1 MVEVSCK
8 EKIMGSMHL
17 LTNSE
22 SKIAKYVLDNFN
34 ETLNYNV
41 SELAD
46 KAGVSDASVVRFCK
60 SLGYKGFQDFKISAA
75 QDILPRDRYFNPSLE
90 QNDDVMTICKKIFNL
105 EMAALNRTFSLI
117 NFIDMEAACEAISK
131 ADKVLAMGSGGSLI
145 VAKDM
150 QHKLMKIGIQSFVH
164 DDIDLQMMAA
174 SLLTEKD
181 VAICISHSGSNRN
194 ILSGLKLAHDK
205 GATTIALT
213 GQGKT
218 PIANT
223 ADIALYVAS
232 EKTMFRSESA
242 STRIA
247 QLSMLDSM
255 VSIIAFKNYEKSY
268 RAVQQTRQA
277 TAENKF

>member
-8 EKIMGSMHL
+8 EKILGSMHL

-22 SKIAKYVLDNFN
+22 SKIANYVLENFDD
-34 ETLNYNV
+34 TLDCNV

-46 KAGVSDASVVRFCK
+46 KARVSDASVVRFCK

-75 QDILPRDRYFNPSLE
+75 KDILPRDRYFNPSLE
-90 QNDDVMTICKKIFNL
+90 QNDDAETICRKIFDL

-117 NFIDMEAACEAISK
+117 NFSEMEAACDAIFK
-131 ADKVLAMGSGGSLI
+131 ADRVLAMGSGGSLI
-145 VAKDM
+145 VAKDF
-150 QHKLMKIGIQSFVH
+150 QHKLMKIGIQCLVH
-164 DDIDLQMMAA
+164 DDIDLQLMSA

-181 VAICISHSGSNRN
+181 VAVCFSHSGSNRN
-194 ILSGLKLAHDK
+194 ILGGMKMIRDNGAKL
-205 GATTIALT
+205 IALT

-218 PIANT
+218 PIANM

-247 QLSMLDSM
+247 QLSMIDSM

-268 RAVQQTRQA
+268 MAVQKTRQA

>member
-8 EKIMGSMHL
+8 EKILGSMHL

-22 SKIAKYVLDNFN
+22 SKIANFVLENFN
-34 ETLNYNV
+34 ETLDCNV

-46 KAGVSDASVVRFCK
+46 NAGVSDASVVRFCK

-75 QDILPRDRYFNPSLE
+75 KDVLPHDRYYNPSLE
-90 QNDDVMTICKKIFNL
+90 QNDDAKTICRKIFDL

-117 NFIDMEAACEAISK
+117 NFSDMEAACEAIFK

-145 VAKDM
+145 VAKDF
-150 QHKLMKIGIQSFVH
+150 QHKLMKIGVQSYVH
-164 DDIDLQMMAA
+164 NDIDLQLMAA
-174 SLLTEKD
+174 SLLTERD
-181 VAICISHSGSNRN
+181 VAVCFSHSGSNRN
-194 ILSGLKLAHDK
+194 VLGGMKIAHEN

-218 PIANT
+218 PIANL

-247 QLSMLDSM
+247 QLSMIDSM

-268 RAVQQTRQA
+268 LAVQKTRQA

>member
-8 EKIMGSMHL
+8 EKIKGSMDL

-22 SKIAKYVLDNFN
+22 TKVANYVLNNYAD
-34 ETLNYNV
+34 TLNYNV

-60 SLGYKGFQDFKISAA
+60 SLGYRGFQDFKISAA
-75 QDILPRDRYFNPSLE
+75 KDILPRDRYFNPSLE
-90 QNDDVMTICKKIFNL
+90 QNDDAETICRKIFDL
-105 EMAALNRTFSLI
+105 EIAALNRTFSLI
-117 NFIDMEAACEAISK
+117 NFSDMEAACDAISN
-131 ADKVLAMGSGGSLI
+131 AEKVLAVGSGGSLI
-145 VAKDM
+145 VARDL
-150 QHKLMKIGIQSFVH
+150 QHKLMKIGIQSFVY
-164 DDIDLQMMAA
+164 DDMDLQSMAA
-174 SLLTEKD
+174 SLLTERD
-181 VAICISHSGSNRN
+181 VAVCMSHSGSNRS
-194 ILSGLKLAHDK
+194 ILNCLKIAK
-205 GATTIALT
+205 ENGAKTIAMT

-218 PIANT
+218 PISNT
-223 ADIALYVAS
+223 ADISLFVAS

-247 QLSMLDSM
+247 QLSMIDSM

-268 RAVQQTRQA
+268 LAVQKTRQA

>member
-90 QNDDVMTICKKIFNL
+90 QNDDVMTICKKIFNQS
-105 EMAALNRTFSLI
+105 TFYRYAGCFAECNQSCQ
-117 NFIDMEAACEAISK
+117 FAGAC
-131 ADKVLAMGSGGSLI
+131 
-145 VAKDM
+145 
-150 QHKLMKIGIQSFVH
+150 
-164 DDIDLQMMAA
+164 
-174 SLLTEKD
+174 
-181 VAICISHSGSNRN
+181 
-194 ILSGLKLAHDK
+194 
-205 GATTIALT
+205 
-213 GQGKT
+213 GQ
-218 PIANT
+218 
-223 ADIALYVAS
+223 L
-232 EKTMFRSESA
+232 
-242 STRIA
+242 
-247 QLSMLDSM
+247 
-255 VSIIAFKNYEKSY
+255 
-268 RAVQQTRQA
+268 
-277 TAENKF
+277 

>member
-1 MVEVSCK
+1 
-8 EKIMGSMHL
+8 MHL

-46 KAGVSDASVVRFCK
+46 KAGVVRFCK

-164 DDIDLQMMAA
+164 DDIDLQM
-174 SLLTEKD
+174 
-181 VAICISHSGSNRN
+181 
-194 ILSGLKLAHDK
+194 KLAHDK

-247 QLSMLDSM
+247 QLSMIDSM

>member
-1 MVEVSCK
+1 
-8 EKIMGSMHL
+8 MHL

-22 SKIAKYVLDNFN
+22 SKIARFVLENYD
-34 ETLNYNV
+34 ETLDCNV

-75 QDILPRDRYFNPSLE
+75 KDILPRDRYYNPILE
-90 QNDDVMTICKKIFNL
+90 QHDNAETICRKIFDL

-117 NFIDMEAACEAISK
+117 NFSDMEAACDAIFR
-131 ADKVLAMGSGGSLI
+131 ADKVLATGSGGSLI
-145 VAKDM
+145 VARDL
-150 QHKLMKIGIQSFVH
+150 QHKLMKIGIQTFVH
-164 DDIDLQMMAA
+164 DDVDLQLMAA
-174 SLLTEKD
+174 SLLTDKD
-181 VAICISHSGSNRN
+181 VAVCFSHSGSNRN
-194 ILSGLKLAHDK
+194 ILSGMKIAQET
-205 GATTIALT
+205 GAKIIAIT

-218 PIANT
+218 PIANM
-223 ADIALYVAS
+223 ADVALYVAS

-247 QLSMLDSM
+247 QLSMIDSM
-255 VSIIAFKNYEKSY
+255 VSVIAFKNYEKSY
-268 RAVQQTRQA
+268 TAIQKTREA

>member
-1 MVEVSCK
+1 
-8 EKIMGSMHL
+8 
-17 LTNSE
+17 
-22 SKIAKYVLDNFN
+22 
-34 ETLNYNV
+34 
-41 SELAD
+41 
-46 KAGVSDASVVRFCK
+46 
-60 SLGYKGFQDFKISAA
+60 
-75 QDILPRDRYFNPSLE
+75 
-90 QNDDVMTICKKIFNL
+90 
-105 EMAALNRTFSLI
+105 
-117 NFIDMEAACEAISK
+117 
-131 ADKVLAMGSGGSLI
+131 
-145 VAKDM
+145 
-150 QHKLMKIGIQSFVH
+150 MKIGIQSFVH

-247 QLSMLDSM
+247 QLSMIDSM

>member
-8 EKIMGSMHL
+8 EKILGSMHS

-22 SKIAKYVLDNFN
+22 NKIANYVLNHYD

-46 KAGVSDASVVRFCK
+46 KADVSDASVVRFCK
-60 SLGYKGFQDFKISAA
+60 RLGYKGFQDFKISAA
-75 QDILPRDRYFNPSLE
+75 RDILPRDRYFNPSLE
-90 QNDDVMTICKKIFNL
+90 QNDDAETMCRKIFDL

-117 NFIDMEAACEAISK
+117 NFTDLEAACELIFK

-145 VAKDM
+145 VAKDF
-150 QHKLMKIGIQSFVH
+150 QHKLMKVGIQAHVH
-164 DDIDLQMMAA
+164 DDIDLQLMGA
-174 SLLTEKD
+174 SLLTERD
-181 VAICISHSGSNRN
+181 VAVCISHSGSNRN
-194 ILSGLKLAHDK
+194 ILDGMKIARDN
-205 GATTIALT
+205 GARTIALT

-223 ADIALYVAS
+223 ADIAIYVAS

-247 QLSMLDSM
+247 QLSMVDSM
-255 VSIIAFKNYEKSY
+255 VSIIAFKNYEKSFS
-268 RAVQQTRQA
+268 AIQKTRKA

>member
-22 SKIAKYVLDNFN
+22 SKM
-34 ETLNYNV
+34 

-150 QHKLMKIGIQSFVH
+150 QHKLMKIGIQS
-164 DDIDLQMMAA
+164 
-174 SLLTEKD
+174 
-181 VAICISHSGSNRN
+181 
-194 ILSGLKLAHDK
+194 
-205 GATTIALT
+205 
-213 GQGKT
+213 
-218 PIANT
+218 
-223 ADIALYVAS
+223 
-232 EKTMFRSESA
+232 
-242 STRIA
+242 
-247 QLSMLDSM
+247 LSMTISTC
-255 VSIIAFKNYEKSY
+255 
-268 RAVQQTRQA
+268 R
-277 TAENKF
+277 